1 MMDATARIERA
12 IERSLDR
19 ATVKSAPPRLSDAMR
34 YAVLPGGAR
43 VRPHLCLAVAAACGA
58 SQVGVT
64 DSMAAAIEFLHC
76 ASLIHDDL
84 PCFDDAEMRRGKRS
98 VHAAFGEPIAVL
110 AGDALIVLAFET
122 LAHEAVGAPARLE
135 AMIMTLAQATGM
147 PSGIAAGQAWECEPS
162 VPLSQY
168 HRQKTG
174 ALFVAATVGGALS
187 AGAHPDPWVRLGAC
201 IGEAYQ
207 VADDIKD
214 LVCDVTMMGKPCG
227 QDLINARPSATRD
240 LGLQG
245 AVARLEALLDE
256 AVRSIPPCRGKSEL
270 KSIILAQA
278 KRLVP
283 KDLGTVAA

>member
-1 MMDATARIERA
+1 MDATARIERA
-12 IERSLDR
+12 IERSLDH
-19 ATVKSAPPRLSDAMR
+19 ATLKGAPRLLGDAMR

-43 VRPHLCLAVAAACGA
+43 VRPHLCLAVAGACGA
-58 SQVGVT
+58 TQQILT

-84 PCFDDAEMRRGKRS
+84 PCFDNAEVRRGKPS

-122 LAHEAVGAPARLE
+122 LARGAVGAPSSIAPMLT
-135 AMIMTLAQATGM
+135 TLAQATGM

-174 ALFVAATVGGALS
+174 SLFVAATVGGALS
-187 AGAHPDPWVRLGAC
+187 AGAQPDAWVRLGAC

-214 LVCDVTMMGKPCG
+214 IVCDASEMGKPRG
-227 QDLINARPSATRD
+227 QDIANARPSATRH
-240 LGLQG
+240 LGLHG
-245 AVARLEALLDE
+245 AVARLEALLEE
-256 AVRSIPPCRGKSEL
+256 AVASIPSCRGKSEL
-270 KSIILAQA
+270 TSIILAQA

-283 KDLGTVAA
+283 KDVGTVAA